1 MKVAEICSGQD
12 DKSTGTGIEKNGKF
26 DPILSLTGKPNLLIF
41 IQDGSGG
48 VIDKNKMK
56 TTKGNWDYIVVKD
69 FAQAAEVLESKY
81 GKTRSS
87 FIQNLVVKAHGW
99 CGFSEVCSGGMLTND
114 ANILFTSCSIVN
126 CYWVDKN
133 SEGFKKLTKTEQ
145 QKQLQYKEI
154 ARKTAVA
161 FSKYLALKYGLEN
174 L

>member
-87 FIQNLVVKAHGW
+87 FIQNLVK
-99 CGFSEVCSGGMLTND
+99 
-114 ANILFTSCSIVN
+114 
-126 CYWVDKN
+126 
-133 SEGFKKLTKTEQ
+133 
-145 QKQLQYKEI
+145 
-154 ARKTAVA
+154 
-161 FSKYLALKYGLEN
+161 
-174 L
+174 